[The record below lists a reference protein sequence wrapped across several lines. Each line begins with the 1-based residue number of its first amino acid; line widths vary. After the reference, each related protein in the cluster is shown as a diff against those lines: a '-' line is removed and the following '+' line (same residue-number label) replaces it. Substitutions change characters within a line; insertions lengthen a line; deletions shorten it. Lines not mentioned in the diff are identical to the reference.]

1 MKYLYL
7 FFILFTV
14 PIQAQAESFIV
25 PASMITEPSAS
36 KADLGDL
43 VDYLSS
49 LTSEQQSPLYR
60 TSAYWAGV
68 QDVTQVRDIDYKTID
83 CPAFRCFVVA
93 AEQWSDAPFRA
104 MHFKWLVT
112 VNEQRKVVDARLI
125 EHMNFSRMGDG
136 LPLTNNAFVFQ
147 RRSPDKFKRRG
158 SVCVHYNHNL
168 NASIDESQL
177 SEEEKTWFSY
187 LVIIEPSGELLQ
199 HRVSSYRVCDSYY
212 NYYRGFDSIINIIR
226 DPRYTR
232 DQLSRDQLST
242 DLDLST
248 QEYLEGLFIL
258 EPVSLSNVVHYNNI
272 GYYLDEAGYH
282 EGAIYVLNEVVA
294 AFPNRTVAY
303 INLGDAYWGLEEH
316 TEARQA
322 YQTYIRL
329 MRENNREQ
337 RIPQRVFERI
347 GE

>member
-7 FFILFTV
+7 FFILLAV
-14 PIQAQAESFIV
+14 PVQAESLIV
-25 PASMITEPSAS
+25 PESMITEPSAS

-49 LTSEQQSPLYR
+49 LTSEEQSPLYR

-147 RRSPDKFKRRG
+147 MDFPEKFKRRG
-158 SVCVHYNHNL
+158 SVCVRYQHGFNL
-168 NASIDESQL
+168 TIDESLL
-177 SEEEKTWFSY
+177 SEEEKDWFSY
-187 LVIIEPSGELLQ
+187 LVIIESSGELLQ
-199 HRVSSYRVCDSYY
+199 HRVSSYHVCDDYY

-226 DPRYTR
+226 DPRHVR
-232 DQLSRDQLST
+232 GQLST
-242 DLDLST
+242 ELNLST
-248 QEYLEGLFIL
+248 QEYLEGLFVL
-258 EPVSLSNVVHYNNI
+258 ESVSLSNVVHYNNI
-272 GYYLDEAGYH
+272 GYYLDESGYH
-282 EGAIYVLNEVVA
+282 EGAIYILNEVVS

-303 INLGDAYWGLEEH
+303 INLGDAYWGLEQH
-316 TEARQA
+316 TEAREA

-337 RIPQRVFERI
+337 RIPQRVFDRV
-347 GE
+347 GD

>member
-49 LTSEQQSPLYR
+49 LTSEEQSPLYR
-60 TSAYWAGV
+60 TSAYWADV

-83 CPAFRCFVVA
+83 CPAFRCFVVS
-93 AEQWSDAPFRA
+93 AEQWSEDRPLRMVYFD
-104 MHFKWLVT
+104 WLVT
-112 VNEQRKVVDARLI
+112 VNDQREVVDARLI
-125 EHMNFSRMGDG
+125 EHLNFSNLTSGK
-136 LPLTNNAFVFQ
+136 PLSNNGFVFQ
-147 RRSPDKFKRRG
+147 MDFPEKFKRRG
-158 SVCVHYNHNL
+158 SVCVNYNHDFNL
-168 NASIDESQL
+168 TIDESLL
-177 SEEEKTWFSY
+177 SEEEKDWFSY
-187 LVIIEPSGELLQ
+187 LVIIESSGELLQ
-199 HRVSSYRVCDSYY
+199 HRVSSYRVCDRYY
-212 NYYRGFDSIINIIR
+212 TYYWGFDAIINIVR

-232 DQLSRDQLST
+232 DQLSNELGY
-242 DLDLST
+242 ST

-258 EPVSLSNVVHYNNI
+258 QPVSLSNVVHYNNI

-282 EGAIYVLNEVVA
+282 EGAIYVLNEVVS

-303 INLGDAYWGLEEH
+303 INLGDAYWGLEKYS
-316 TEARQA
+316 EAREA

-337 RIPQRVFERI
+337 RIPQRVLDRVVIEAF
-347 GE
+347 